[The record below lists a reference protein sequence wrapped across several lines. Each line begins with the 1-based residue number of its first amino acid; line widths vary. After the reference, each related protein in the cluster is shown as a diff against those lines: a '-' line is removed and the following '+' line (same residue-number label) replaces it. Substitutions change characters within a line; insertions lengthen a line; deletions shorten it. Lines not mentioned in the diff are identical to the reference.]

1 MVQEAATMNAPKL
14 PISLNRA
21 LDMMR
26 RPGTRLV
33 KMYTNAA
40 REGFAHYIVPG
51 GYVAPEIADKIKAH
65 PLVRC
70 SHDGLFPGQD
80 QTWKLGGEAAS

>member
-1 MVQEAATMNAPKL
+1 MTLSSNGK
-14 PISLNRA
+14 SLKAIGLNKA

-33 KMYTNAA
+33 KMFSDAVPA
-40 REGFAHYIVPG
+40 GFAHYIVPG
-51 GYVAPEIADKIKAH
+51 GYVTPETAAKIKAH

-80 QTWKLGGEAAS
+80 QTWRLGGEEGRP

>member
-1 MVQEAATMNAPKL
+1 MRQPPKA
-14 PISLNRA
+14 INLNRA

-26 RPGTRLV
+26 IPGTRLV

-40 REGFAHYIVPG
+40 PEGFAHYLVPG
-51 GYVAPEIADKIKAH
+51 GYVTPQTADKIKAH

-80 QTWKLGGEAAS
+80 QTWSLGGEAAS